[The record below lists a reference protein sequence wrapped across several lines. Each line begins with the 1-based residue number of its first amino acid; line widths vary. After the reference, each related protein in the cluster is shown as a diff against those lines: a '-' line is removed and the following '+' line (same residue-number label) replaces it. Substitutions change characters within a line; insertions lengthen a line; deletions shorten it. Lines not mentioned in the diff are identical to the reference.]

1 VTRIITPFDTFVIE
15 LVAWINSA
23 WFVWVALA
31 LTVAAV
37 VAGVII
43 ARVRARARDRI
54 PQYRRLRS

>member
-1 VTRIITPFDTFVIE
+1 MTRITTPFDTFITE
-15 LVAWINSA
+15 LVAWMNSA

-43 ARVRARARDRI
+43 TRVRARARDRV